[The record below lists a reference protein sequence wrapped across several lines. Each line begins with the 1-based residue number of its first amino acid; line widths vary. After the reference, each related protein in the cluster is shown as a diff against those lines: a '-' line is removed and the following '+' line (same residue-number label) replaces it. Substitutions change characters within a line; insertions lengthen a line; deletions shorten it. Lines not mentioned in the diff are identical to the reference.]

1 MKLFSFVVTPYL
13 ISGRNLNRVIG
24 LHAYQNIEYHRYHYD
39 VIFFWHSD
47 QGVRDISCPN
57 IIHKSLTLETNMH
70 ILYTKASFFHI
81 YQFKCEKIFVQFFG
95 TA

>member
-13 ISGRNLNRVIG
+13 ISGRNLNRVIR

-39 VIFFWHSD
+39 IIFLLALRSGGEGHLLSQQNSQNFDLGNKYAYFIYKGKHFS
-47 QGVRDISCPN
+47 
-57 IIHKSLTLETNMH
+57 
-70 ILYTKASFFHI
+70 I
-81 YQFKCEKIFVQFFG
+81 YQFKYEKIFVQFFG

>member
-13 ISGRNLNRVIG
+13 ISGRKLNGVIR
-24 LHAYQNIEYHRYHYD
+24 LHAYQNIEYQRYHYD
-39 VIFFWHSD
+39 VIFYWHSD

-57 IIHKSLTLETNMH
+57 IIHKILTLETNMH
-70 ILYTKASFFHI
+70 ILYTKASFFNI